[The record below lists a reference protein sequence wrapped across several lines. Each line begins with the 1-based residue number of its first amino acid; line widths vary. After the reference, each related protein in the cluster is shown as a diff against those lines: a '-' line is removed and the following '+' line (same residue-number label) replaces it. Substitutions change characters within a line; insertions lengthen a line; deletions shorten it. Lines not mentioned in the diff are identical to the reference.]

1 MTTAMRTCMTPS
13 DLMADFDAQ
22 EPSARTKADWLA
34 KQAAAASTYASVEHV
49 ITGDDEVGDAKWRRS
64 FDHHLRFTRAGIA
77 RTFMRR
83 DCFVGLSVIDD
94 LIFQAVKAGRSDIVA
109 EVINAI
115 VGHQLHDPGM
125 IVFPLHGFGIA
136 RPFADTVRSGPHPQL
151 VLEPA
156 GLCVMAQTNDIAKTI
171 ALLDDARVP
180 MGITHDFDG
189 PGIRSY
195 AAGDRLSW
203 LHSNP
208 IMAFRFNS
216 YSHDPYENQ
225 LFYQLRMRTLAALL
239 LIVSLQA
246 PCLDSEIGSDRA
258 NNQET
263 LDINHYLRIEVSPRL
278 GRLEAERIPRNVDA
292 LSLAEASDI
301 DVRISL
307 AGWND
312 LKANGELDG
321 HLSTL
326 RQIETGYLTHQILD
340 RRETKEAS
348 LYAKLVR
355 SLDYFRRSFRANVRP
370 SERVIM
376 LAIAFETLLTDSY
389 SGGVTARIRRRAAIC
404 LQQAG
409 MPQALNGAVEQLFDA
424 RGKFVHSG
432 FGPEDISL
440 NDARLAYVAC
450 LATVTH
456 LAQDAVLLDPVIGT
470 LLNDKPTPTPLRVR
484 ARQAWRTLR
493 GG

>member
-1 MTTAMRTCMTPS
+1 MTPA
-13 DLMADFDAQ
+13 DLIADFDAH
-22 EPSARTKADWLA
+22 ELLARTKASWLA
-34 KQAAAASTYASVEHV
+34 KQTAAASNYASVDHV
-49 ITGDDEVGDAKWRRS
+49 ATEDDKVGDGNWRRS

-94 LIFQAVKAGRSDIVA
+94 LIFQAVKAGRPDIVA
-109 EVINAI
+109 DVIKAI

-151 VLEPA
+151 LLEAA
-156 GLCVMAQTNDIAKTI
+156 GLCVMAQTNDIDKTI
-171 ALLDDARVP
+171 VLMDDARVP
-180 MGITHDFDG
+180 MGITHAFDG

-195 AAGDRLSW
+195 TAGDRLPW
-203 LHSNP
+203 LRSNP

-225 LFYQLRMRTLAALL
+225 LFYQLRMRTLTALL
-239 LIVSLQA
+239 LIASLQA
-246 PCLDSEIGSDRA
+246 PCREGEIGSDRA

-263 LDINHYLRIEVSPRL
+263 LDIYHYLRIEVSPRL
-278 GRLEAERIPRNVDA
+278 GRLEVERIPRNVDA
-292 LSLAEASDI
+292 LSLVEASDV

-312 LKANGELDG
+312 LKAKGELDSY
-321 HLSTL
+321 LATL
-326 RQIETGYLTHQILD
+326 RQIETGYLTHQILE

-348 LYAKLVR
+348 LYVKLVR

-376 LAIAFETLLTDSY
+376 LAIAFEALLTDSY
-389 SGGVTARIRRRAAIC
+389 SGGVTARIRRRAATC
-404 LQQAG
+404 LLQAG
-409 MPQALNGAVEQLFDA
+409 MPPALNGAIEQLFDA

-440 NDARLAYVAC
+440 HDARLAYVAC
-450 LATVTH
+450 LTAVTR
-456 LAQDAVLLDPVIGT
+456 LAQGAALADPVIGT
-470 LLNDKPTPTPLRVR
+470 LLNDKPAPTPLWVR
-484 ARQAWRTLR
+484 AKQAWRMLR
-493 GG
+493 GS

>member
-1 MTTAMRTCMTPS
+1 
-13 DLMADFDAQ
+13 
-22 EPSARTKADWLA
+22 
-34 KQAAAASTYASVEHV
+34 
-49 ITGDDEVGDAKWRRS
+49 
-64 FDHHLRFTRAGIA
+64 
-77 RTFMRR
+77 MRR

-94 LIFQAVKAGRSDIVA
+94 LIFQAVKAGRPDIVA

-136 RPFADTVRSGPHPQL
+136 RPYADTMRAGPHPQL
-151 VLEPA
+151 FLGAA
-156 GLCVMAQTNDIAKTI
+156 GLCVMAQTNDIEKTI
-171 ALLDDARVP
+171 TLLDDARVP

-189 PGIRSY
+189 AGIRSY
-195 AAGDRLSW
+195 TAGDRLSW
-203 LHSNP
+203 LHRNP

-225 LFYQLRMRTLAALL
+225 LFYQLRMRTLTALL
-239 LIVSLQA
+239 LIASLQA
-246 PCLDSEIGSDRA
+246 PCLDAEIGSDRA

-263 LDINHYLRIEVSPRL
+263 LNINHYLRIEVAPCL

-292 LSLAEASDI
+292 LSLLEASDV

-307 AGWND
+307 AGWNG
-312 LKANGELDG
+312 LQANGELD
-321 HLSTL
+321 SYFATL
-326 RQIETGYLTHQILD
+326 RQIESGYLTHQILD

-348 LYAKLVR
+348 LYVKLVR
-355 SLDYFRRSFRANVRP
+355 SLDYFRRSFRANVRS

-389 SGGVTARIRRRAAIC
+389 SGGVTARIRRRAATC
-404 LQQAG
+404 LQQTG

-440 NDARLAYVAC
+440 HDARRAYVAC
-450 LATVTH
+450 LTIVTR
-456 LAQDAVLLDPVIGT
+456 LAQGAALIDPVIGT
-470 LLNDKPTPTPLRVR
+470 LLNDRPAPTPLWIRVK
-484 ARQAWRTLR
+484 QAWRTLR
-493 GG
+493 GA

>member
-1 MTTAMRTCMTPS
+1 MPISMTPA
-13 DLMADFDAQ
+13 DLIADFDAH
-22 EPSARTKADWLA
+22 EPLARTKANWLA
-34 KQAAAASTYASVEHV
+34 KQAASASTYASVEHV
-49 ITGDDEVGDAKWRRS
+49 VTEDDEVGDVKWRRS
-64 FDHHLRFTRAGIA
+64 FDHHLCFMRAGIA

-94 LIFQAVKAGRSDIVA
+94 LIFQAVKAGRPDIVA

-136 RPFADTVRSGPHPQL
+136 RPYADTMRRGLHPQL
-151 VLEPA
+151 LLESA
-156 GLCVMAQTNDIAKTI
+156 GLCVMAQTNDIEKTI
-171 ALLDDARVP
+171 TLLDDARVS
-180 MGITHDFDG
+180 MGITHAFDSQ
-189 PGIRSY
+189 GIRSY
-195 AAGDRLSW
+195 TAGNRLSW

-208 IMAFRFNS
+208 VMAFRFNS

-225 LFYQLRMRTLAALL
+225 LFYQLRMRTMTALL
-239 LIVSLQA
+239 LMTSLKA
-246 PCLDSEIGSDRA
+246 PCLSSEIGSDRA

-278 GRLEAERIPRNVDA
+278 ERLEAERIPRNVDA
-292 LSLAEASDI
+292 LSLVEASDVG
-301 DVRISL
+301 VRISL

-312 LKANGELDG
+312 LKANGELDSY
-321 HLSTL
+321 LATL

-348 LYAKLVR
+348 LYVKLVR

-389 SGGVTARIRRRAAIC
+389 SGGVTARIRRRAATC

-409 MPQALNGAVEQLFDA
+409 MPPALNGAVEQLFDA

-440 NDARLAYVAC
+440 HDARLAYVAC
-450 LATVTH
+450 LATVTR
-456 LAQDAVLLDPVIGT
+456 LAQGATLVDPVIGT
-470 LLNDKPTPTPLRVR
+470 LLNDKPAPTPFWVR
-484 ARQAWRTLR
+484 TKQAWRTLR
-493 GG
+493 GS

>member
-1 MTTAMRTCMTPS
+1 MTLS
-13 DLMADFDAQ
+13 NLIVDFDAH
-22 EPSARTKADWLA
+22 EPSARAKASWLA
-34 KQAAAASTYASVEHV
+34 KQAAAASTYASLEHLT
-49 ITGDDEVGDAKWRRS
+49 TGDVEVGDAKWRRS

-94 LIFQAVKAGRSDIVA
+94 LIFQAVKAGRPDIVA

-115 VGHQLHDPGM
+115 VEHQLHDPGM

-136 RPFADTVRSGPHPQL
+136 RPFADMVRSGPHPQL
-151 VLEPA
+151 LLEAA
-156 GLCVMAQTNDIAKTI
+156 GLCVFAQTNDIEKTI
-171 ALLDDARVP
+171 ELLDDARVP
-180 MGITHDFDG
+180 MGIAHDFDG

-195 AAGDRLSW
+195 TAGDRLSW
-203 LHSNP
+203 LRSNP

-225 LFYQLRMRTLAALL
+225 LFYQLRMRTLTALL

-246 PCLDSEIGSDRA
+246 PCLVGEIGSDQA

-278 GRLEAERIPRNVDA
+278 ARLEAERIPRNVDA
-292 LSLAEASDI
+292 LSLAEASDV

-312 LKANGELDG
+312 LKANGELNG
-321 HLSTL
+321 YLATL
-326 RQIETGYLTHQILD
+326 RQIEAGYLIHQILD

-389 SGGVTARIRRRAAIC
+389 SGGVTARVRRRAAVC

-409 MPQALNGAVEQLFDA
+409 MPQGLIGAVEQLFDA

-432 FGPEDISL
+432 FGPENISL
-440 NDARLAYVAC
+440 DDARLAYVAC
-450 LATVTH
+450 LTTVTR
-456 LAQDAVLLDPVIGT
+456 LAQGAALFDPVIGT
-470 LLNDKPTPTPLRVR
+470 LLNDKPAPTPFRAR

>member
-1 MTTAMRTCMTPS
+1 
-13 DLMADFDAQ
+13 
-22 EPSARTKADWLA
+22 
-34 KQAAAASTYASVEHV
+34 
-49 ITGDDEVGDAKWRRS
+49 
-64 FDHHLRFTRAGIA
+64 
-77 RTFMRR
+77 MRR

-94 LIFQAVKAGRSDIVA
+94 LIFQAVKAGQPDIVA

-115 VGHQLHDPGM
+115 VGRQLHDPGM

-136 RPFADTVRSGPHPQL
+136 LPFADTVRSGPHPQL
-151 VLEPA
+151 VLEAA
-156 GLCVMAQTNDIAKTI
+156 GLFVMAQTNDIEKTI
-171 ALLDDARVP
+171 ALLDDAQVP
-180 MGITHDFDG
+180 MGITHDFDA

-195 AAGDRLSW
+195 TAGDRLSW
-203 LHSNP
+203 LRSNP

-225 LFYQLRMRTLAALL
+225 LFYQLRMRTLTALL
-239 LIVSLQA
+239 LIASLQA
-246 PCLDSEIGSDRA
+246 PCPEGEFGSDRA

-292 LSLAEASDI
+292 LSLAEASDV

-307 AGWND
+307 AGWKN

-321 HLSTL
+321 YLAAL
-326 RQIETGYLTHQILD
+326 RQIETGYLTHQLVD

-348 LYAKLVR
+348 LYAKLAR

-370 SERVIM
+370 SERVIV

-389 SGGVTARIRRRAAIC
+389 SGGVTARIRRRAAFC

-409 MPQALNGAVEQLFDA
+409 MPQGLIGAVDQLFDA

-440 NDARLAYVAC
+440 NDARRAYVAC
-450 LATVTH
+450 LTAVIR
-456 LAQDAVLLDPVIGT
+456 LAQGAALSDPVIGT
-470 LLNDKPTPTPLRVR
+470 LLNDKPAHTPLWVR